1 MAEVNSANS
10 VTGTDSYGNKYTQS
24 VSNDSLTTNDFL
36 KLMIEEFKL
45 QDPTKPMDSSK
56 ILSTQMQ
63 MSTLNANME
72 MIKALQSIQT
82 AFNQSSLSTATGVIG
97 RIVEN
102 GSTNSDGESKKY
114 IINSIEVKDGE
125 AIVVA
130 YETLYTKYGIMV
142 KDGDTDDV
150 LSLGDLNAKLRA
162 FGWEV
167 LEEKNGNDL
176 EAVIAVLE
184 HAKSKTGNGKPVAII
199 LHTEMGQGVDFMMG
213 SHAWHGKAPNDA
225 QLESALSQLYVET
238 EADY

>member
-10 VTGTDSYGNKYTQS
+10 VTGTDSFGNKYTQS

-36 KLMIEEFKL
+36 KLMIEELKL
-45 QDPTKPMDSSK
+45 QDPTKPMDSAK
-56 ILSTQMQ
+56 MLSTQMQ

-142 KDGDTDDV
+142 KDGDTEDAKYKAINYDKDGNLYNEKGEKTGQTIV
-150 LSLGDLNAKLRA
+150 LESLGKPLVKDGKLVVKDVD
-162 FGWEV
+162 GNEV
-167 LEEKNGNDL
+167 ADHKYVASG
-176 EAVIAVLE
+176 
-184 HAKSKTGNGKPVAII
+184 KSTLI
-199 LHTEMGQGVDFMMG
+199 L
-213 SHAWHGKAPNDA
+213 S
-225 QLESALSQLYVET
+225 SET
-238 EADY
+238 TTFPFSSITRIF